1 MKRRSALLF
10 SVILSGILVLGL
22 IINVIWPDRDHSN
35 VENRPLQTFPA
46 LQLQSLED
54 GSWTRN
60 TTNWFSDQFVGR
72 NLYFHLN
79 YLLKK
84 GTAVSYTHLR
94 AHET

>member
-1 MKRRSALLF
+1 MKNKLASMKRRSALLF

-60 TTNWFSDQFVGR
+60 MTNWFSDQFVGR
-72 NLYFHLN
+72 NLYL
-79 YLLKK
+79 
-84 GTAVSYTHLR
+84 GSGR
-94 AHET
+94 SMMCI